1 MTHVHRAPRGRHSEP
16 GTTRSGTFR
25 PAGDVHGYRYIYAVE
40 EMRPARS
47 RACAER

>member
-16 GTTRSGTFR
+16 GTTRAVFCR
-25 PAGDVHGYRYIYAVE
+25 PGGETHGFVYTVE
-40 EMRPARS
+40 EVRPARS